1 MQHSLCSLNT
11 TKNYKNLSN
20 IFSSVIFKKIVTFVG
35 VLVVDIHWGGLL
47 VSDLKTLTISLAVS
61 RTVPRTGHDTSSRMA
76 DPELIDRLKIFLGF
90 DCIVCIHFNCCQ
102 HIMFIQFVIYLYI

>member
-1 MQHSLCSLNT
+1 MQHSLYSLNT

-47 VSDLKTLTISLAVS
+47 VSDLKTLTISAFYFTRGQSDSTKNRS
-61 RTVPRTGHDTSSRMA
+61 RYQLPNGGSRA
-76 DPELIDRLKIFLGF
+76 DRSFENFFRF
-90 DCIVCIHFNCCQ
+90 
-102 HIMFIQFVIYLYI
+102 